1 VRNGRGGR
9 HCFTPLTGGV
19 GASNTT
25 MNTHWSPLLSWGL
38 GHLTTHAMVLHLIR
52 VASIA
57 IEDPTLASP
66 RWRGVWRDG
75 ECGAPPPARLHSAP
89 SGPEGAEWGCGV
101 RSGNGGVRTGGV
113 GCTIGTTTT
122 HQHINLPSGEGSCN
136 KKARAPVIF
145 VKSILTFP
153 IGVEG
158 V

>member
-1 VRNGRGGR
+1 MFHPIDWGGR
-9 HCFTPLTGGV
+9 RIKYIHEHTLVAPSFMGAWAPNHTCDGPTPYSCGV
-19 GASNTT
+19 DSDRGPNACLPKVARSVEGWGVRGA
-25 MNTHWSPLLSWGL
+25 
-38 GHLTTHAMVLHLIR
+38 
-52 VASIA
+52 
-57 IEDPTLASP
+57 
-66 RWRGVWRDG
+66 
-75 ECGAPPPARLHSAP
+75 PPARLHSAP

-136 KKARAPVIF
+136 KKAGAPVIF
-145 VKSILTFP
+145 VESILTFP